1 MKLIHLFHLKNKY
14 RLMPNQTYIMQLTFS
29 LNIEIDGVNIYMNN
43 TNKNII
49 NLDIMQAMN
58 IILVFKNDLKEIEKE
73 CEKNF
78 FIFSSFKQKLI
89 FINFVILKRKH

>member
-58 IILVFKNDLKEIEKE
+58 IILVFKMI
-73 CEKNF
+73 
-78 FIFSSFKQKLI
+78 
-89 FINFVILKRKH
+89 

>member
-1 MKLIHLFHLKNKY
+1 
-14 RLMPNQTYIMQLTFS
+14 MQLTFS

-78 FIFSSFKQKLI
+78 FKFSIDLNNKTYFYKFCYPKKET
-89 FINFVILKRKH
+89 LKI